1 MEKNKVIQLTK
12 NSSYRELYYS
22 HNQLWY
28 KAFLIGKERY
38 GYYEY
43 HYVRLEPIKKV
54 YYAR

>member
-12 NSSYRELYYS
+12 NSSYRELYF
-22 HNQLWY
+22 NGGKLWY
-28 KAFLIGKERY
+28 KVFLIGKEKY

-43 HYVRLEPIKKV
+43 HYLRLVPIKKA

>member
-12 NSSYRELYYS
+12 NSSYREQYY
-22 HNQLWY
+22 NGGELWY
-28 KAFLIGKERY
+28 KVFLIGKERY

-43 HYVRLEPIKKV
+43 HYVRLEPIKA